1 LLYTIYIFDEKKAPK
16 KGSVTIEKT
25 TAGGGGGLWKL
36 IQYIFFLHDAKLHSA
51 IDVCLENGDRVYV
64 TEGLARVADVEES
77 LVVVACELGEPGH
90 QLVY

>member
-25 TAGGGGGLWKL
+25 TAGGGGLWKL

-51 IDVCLENGDRVYV
+51 IDVCLENGDRVDV
-64 TEGLARVADVEES
+64 AEGLARVADVEES
-77 LVVVACELGEPGH
+77 LVVVARELGEPGH